1 MSILRV
7 LPTGPGGG
15 GGPRYRSAHALEGRL
30 RHTRVAAQYCV
41 VASGRKS
48 GRARTRARRGLLRAG
63 VLWQKRHDAAAQ
75 GRVGRMEYGRGGA
88 EAGGGWRCGA
98 GGREGAVVGGGVG
111 RLQTHPR
118 TRSSPPQPGWRRRR
132 RRWLPTRCYRAP
144 VRASRRKPPA
154 HAPHAR
160 AGAASG
166 RRRGRPRPNRAR
178 GYLHPRG
185 CRCARAAPA
194 EGRGAPSPSRLGS
207 RGCDRRRLGGRGRRP
222 SGERHS
228 ERGAGV
234 HGAGAEA
241 GGGPRGTP
249 FMEAT
254 AAAAGPASLKVT

>member
-1 MSILRV
+1 M
-7 LPTGPGGG
+7 
-15 GGPRYRSAHALEGRL
+15 
-30 RHTRVAAQYCV
+30 
-41 VASGRKS
+41 
-48 GRARTRARRGLLRAG
+48 
-63 VLWQKRHDAAAQ
+63 
-75 GRVGRMEYGRGGA
+75 
-88 EAGGGWRCGA
+88 
-98 GGREGAVVGGGVG
+98 G

-254 AAAAGPASLKVT
+254 AAAAGERQGKEDGAVGAGVKTEEERVLQVRCAAGFVPVTVVSRTPGMPVQIGLFGRLSRSLFFFCVEAYYCTGIPAVCQC